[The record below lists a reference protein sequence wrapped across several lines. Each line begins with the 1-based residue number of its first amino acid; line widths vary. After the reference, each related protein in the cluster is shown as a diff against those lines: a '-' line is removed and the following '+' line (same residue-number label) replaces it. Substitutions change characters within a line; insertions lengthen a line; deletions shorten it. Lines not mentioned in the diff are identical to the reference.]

1 MKRRVSAGTAVIY
14 GILSLYVLVCLIP
27 FLLVIA
33 VSVTDEASL
42 LANGARLWPEKFSLT
57 AYRLLLG
64 GSSQSLGRSY
74 LVTVL
79 STLVG
84 TTLAMLITSLAAFV
98 LNNPAFKGRGGI
110 SFYFFFTMLFNGG
123 MVPWYLINRRLGL
136 YDNFWALV
144 VPTLL
149 FSPYN
154 MFLVRNYMKTLPA
167 SLMESARLDGANE
180 AVIALKIYLPLSVP
194 VLAAVALF
202 YGVAYWNS
210 WWNAIMLIDDAKWR
224 PLQFLLLN
232 IRSALKGLELSGVS
246 NIRVPGQPVQNA
258 TTLVTIGPIILLYPW
273 LQRYFIKGIVIGA
286 VKG

>member
-98 LNNPAFKGRGGI
+98 LNNPAFKAG
-110 SFYFFFTMLFNGG
+110 
-123 MVPWYLINRRLGL
+123 
-136 YDNFWALV
+136 
-144 VPTLL
+144 
-149 FSPYN
+149 
-154 MFLVRNYMKTLPA
+154 K
-167 SLMESARLDGANE
+167 
-180 AVIALKIYLPLSVP
+180 ALKD
-194 VLAAVALF
+194 AV
-202 YGVAYWNS
+202 N
-210 WWNAIMLIDDAKWR
+210 
-224 PLQFLLLN
+224 
-232 IRSALKGLELSGVS
+232 
-246 NIRVPGQPVQNA
+246 
-258 TTLVTIGPIILLYPW
+258 
-273 LQRYFIKGIVIGA
+273 
-286 VKG
+286 